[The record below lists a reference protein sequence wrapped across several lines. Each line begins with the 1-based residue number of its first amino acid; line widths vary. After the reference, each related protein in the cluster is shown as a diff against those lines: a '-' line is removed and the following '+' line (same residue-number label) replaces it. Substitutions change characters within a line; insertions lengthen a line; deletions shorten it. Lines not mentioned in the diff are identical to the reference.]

1 MITDKTSPQQGFS
14 LIEMLL
20 ALLLSSLLFLSA
32 ARFFPWLLNNSVQLQ
47 QQIIRA
53 QEVRQLLLTLEKYLR
68 RAGYCEQ
75 SPCVEPPLTI
85 SATGECL
92 LVRLQ
97 SRRYVAGGISGP
109 LINDSYGFRLN
120 NAQVE
125 ARRGAES
132 CGGQGWESLTDPQR
146 LPITGLRFQRQGDLL
161 GVEIGGGKDD
171 NLSFAER
178 YWVRGENL

>member
-32 ARFFPWLLNNSVQLQ
+32 ARFFPWLLNNSARLQ
-47 QQIIRA
+47 QQIARA

-75 SPCVEPPLTI
+75 PPCTGPALSISP
-85 SATGECL
+85 TGECL

-120 NAQVE
+120 NGQIE
-125 ARRGAES
+125 ARRGADS
-132 CGGQGWESLTDPQR
+132 CGGPGWESLTDPQR
-146 LPITGLRFQRQGDLL
+146 LPITKLRFQRQGNLL
-161 GVEIGGGKDD
+161 GVDIRTAYDD
-171 NLSFAER
+171 KRAFAER